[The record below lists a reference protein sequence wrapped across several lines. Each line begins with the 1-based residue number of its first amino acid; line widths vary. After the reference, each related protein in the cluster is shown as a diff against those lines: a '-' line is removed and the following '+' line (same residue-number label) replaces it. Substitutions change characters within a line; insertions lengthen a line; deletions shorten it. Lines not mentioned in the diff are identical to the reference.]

1 MNDKYSDEELK
12 KKYGLRNLGKAA
24 IPLFEPQELGYRCPE
39 GHANIT
45 WSEFNEHIW
54 CYVCKKDFHYADDC
68 VLIECKF
75 NPKYLPQQPRIIT
88 GVINVFP
95 NNGGSF
101 NDIPPELL
109 KKEKKV

>member
-1 MNDKYSDEELK
+1 MNDRYSDKELK
-12 KKYGLRNLGKAA
+12 HIYGKRPKGT
-24 IPLFEPQELGYRCPE
+24 PLFAPQELGYRCPL

-54 CYVCKKDFHYADDC
+54 CYVCEKDFHYADDC
-68 VLIECKF
+68 VLIECQF
-75 NPKYLPQQPRIIT
+75 NPKNLPQQPRIIT
-88 GVINVFP
+88 GVINIFP

-109 KKEKKV
+109 KKEKNDG